1 MSTSPPPPL
10 PGPSWSRRF
19 DVFQFISAEC
29 HEKASSLVTESVTQ
43 GCSAWLRFEPDVVAL
58 SILLLAV
65 GTTSSRDEL
74 IERVSFSGKS
84 QKS

>member
-1 MSTSPPPPL
+1 ML
-10 PGPSWSRRF
+10 
-19 DVFQFISAEC
+19 
-29 HEKASSLVTESVTQ
+29 ESVTQ

-74 IERVSFSGKS
+74 IERVSVFAKS
-84 QKS
+84 KKKSRECKPYNHGRPAGGILRG